1 MLQLLTLFAALAGF
15 ISSVVYLLDQNL
27 DKFYVFKLDHLH
39 DLSKRAV
46 AQHGNSTKDMV
57 SYIVAELNSKYPG
70 YVNLE
75 EDWMFNNAGGA
86 MGAMYIIHASK
97 LVLTSILC
105 CYV

>member
-1 MLQLLTLFAALAGF
+1 MFQLITLFAAVVAFFSSLA
-15 ISSVVYLLDQNL
+15 YLLDQNL

-57 SYIVAELNSKYPG
+57 SYIVAELNDKYPG
-70 YVNLE
+70 YINLE

-97 LVLTSILC
+97 WI
-105 CYV
+105 